1 MDTVDLSKLW
11 LHVAVLESQREEKT
25 GPTVV
30 PHEETDLHRV
40 FCDDSFCL
48 DAPTIPQRSSS

>member
-11 LHVAVLESQREEKT
+11 LHVAVLEAELKHASLAPE
-25 GPTVV
+25 VV

-40 FCDDSFCL
+40 FCDDTFCL
-48 DAPTIPQRSSS
+48 ERSATTE

>member
-11 LHVAVLESQREEKT
+11 LHVAVLEAELGLG

-40 FCDDSFCL
+40 FCDDTFCL
-48 DAPTIPQRSSS
+48 EHSATTD